1 MAGSGNDMP
10 GSIAAVHRDHRYAVG
25 SVVAERS
32 PMSLTPLLVVLFGVA
47 VVCLLFATGHGVGA
61 HRRWRERRR
70 VAATLRVL
78 WCLVFLGFALLGGL
92 AGIVLLGYRR
102 LAAEAEVA
110 RIEAHA
116 LSAQRYAVDILT
128 PDGERQHVEL
138 AGDDWQ
144 LDARV
149 IKWTSRAVIL
159 GAPPL
164 YRLERIGGRYRD
176 IAQER
181 TAMKSVAALDDSVLP
196 DLWTLKRRFPQ
207 WLPWIDAD
215 YGSAAY
221 LPLVDD
227 GRYVVTLAAA
237 GGLVARP
244 ADEETARRIAAAPAP

>member
-1 MAGSGNDMP
+1 
-10 GSIAAVHRDHRYAVG
+10 
-25 SVVAERS
+25 
-32 PMSLTPLLVVLFGVA
+32 MSLTPFLVVLFGAA
-47 VVCLLFATGHGVGA
+47 VLCLLFASGHAARA
-61 HRRWRERRR
+61 HRHWRERHRF
-70 VAATLRVL
+70 AATLRLL
-78 WCLVFLGFALLGGL
+78 WCLVFLGFALLGSL

-102 LAAEAEVA
+102 LAAEAEVV

-116 LSAQRYAVDILT
+116 LAAQRYAVDIRT
-128 PDGERQHVEL
+128 PDGESRRVEI

-149 IKWTSRAVIL
+149 IKWTPRAVVL

-164 YRLERIGGRYRD
+164 YRIERIGGRYRD

-181 TAMKSVAALDDSVLP
+181 SALRSVVALDDSVLP
-196 DLWTLKRRFPQ
+196 DLWTLKRRFPH

-221 LPLVDD
+221 LPLVD
-227 GRYVVTLAAA
+227 GGSFTVTLAAA

-244 ADEETARRIAAAPAP
+244 ADAATAAKLQQASW

>member
-1 MAGSGNDMP
+1 
-10 GSIAAVHRDHRYAVG
+10 
-25 SVVAERS
+25 
-32 PMSLTPLLVVLFGVA
+32 MSLTPFLVVLFGAA
-47 VVCLLFATGHGVGA
+47 VLCLLFASGHGARA
-61 HRRWRERRR
+61 HRHWRERRR
-70 VAATLRVL
+70 VAATFRLL
-78 WCLVFLGFALLGGL
+78 WCLVFLGFALLGSL

-116 LSAQRYAVDILT
+116 LAAQRYAVDIRT
-128 PDGERQHVEL
+128 PDGESRRVEIG
-138 AGDDWQ
+138 GDDWQ

-149 IKWTSRAVIL
+149 IKWTPRAVVL

-164 YRLERIGGRYRD
+164 YRIERIGGRYRD

-181 TAMKSVAALDDSVLP
+181 STMRSVVALDDSALP

-221 LPLVDD
+221 LPLVD
-227 GRYVVTLAAA
+227 GGSYVVTLAAA

-244 ADEETARRIAAAPAP
+244 ADEATARRIAETGTP